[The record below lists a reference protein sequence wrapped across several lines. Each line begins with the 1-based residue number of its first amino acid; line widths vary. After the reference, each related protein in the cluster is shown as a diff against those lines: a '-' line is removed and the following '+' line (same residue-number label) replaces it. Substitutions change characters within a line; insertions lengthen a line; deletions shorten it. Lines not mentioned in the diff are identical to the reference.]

1 MGGLSSSSVG
11 SDDSFMSALSH
22 FDSPREPGSPRMGM
36 VPLWKQMLS
45 AIEQEDRQELD
56 RVLHAHDFAIV
67 IQTLVT
73 WNLPNTDNQYKHDT
87 DVLLDAK
94 ELLGPKVDHLN
105 LIQIACFLFNE
116 EMALDMLNFVAKASE
131 ELESK
136 KILYEF
142 MGKMW
147 GEGNTTLH
155 LASFLGMADLTK
167 RLLDLGAN
175 VYKMNHRKYKPVD
188 CADENTTMSLFLNLT
203 EGQESL
209 PTSPTTDSGSSFQWN
224 SFKSMGHMRSTSTST
239 IPLSMLA
246 SSDHHYTTGPNSGY
260 TLLRPASTLGI
271 ASKLQGLLISDS
283 NNSNNDAASQR
294 LSPKQDPVTDSAHT
308 SSFQGDGLIEDLML
322 TESRASRETE
332 VDGAGG
338 ETILSPIVVSKFSE
352 PLPSG
357 EKGTASSHNN
367 QHHSGTS
374 SASGSLTKGE
384 AAFVASLS
392 TFNALHASD
401 IGRQQLESATS
412 ASSVSASSI
421 ASHIRPK
428 LRSYQSS
435 PSIRL
440 YASTTSPTTKEFR
453 TSSVPKRNKG
463 GKRVSFDPQSLMA
476 DASRTGDLELYKS
489 MLALLQQENE
499 SKTLVEIINY
509 QSDSRNLSSLHLAAS
524 YNHIALCRFL
534 VQNGANVNLTDL
546 EGWTPMHCAAA
557 EGHLE
562 VFEFLVKETEA
573 DLQAATYD
581 GEFFEDLVEDEE
593 LRQKVTETL
602 QAIYVR
608 DYETRSQ
615 PKPHTVFKV
624 EVHAAVRTWS
634 VWKRYSEFEVL
645 HTRFLE
651 LFPDHPPPQPL
662 PTKHWWQS
670 TMDNPELLEE
680 RRAGLETYLRGILS
694 HRDDRWR
701 LTYEWNE
708 FLAIP
713 MGRSQA
719 DFFAGG
725 PGAHG
730 PATTQNNN
738 GSGSGRDSPGPS
750 ILSHLNIFGFGGHH
764 TSTSSTT
771 TTHTSSSS
779 ADSPVTSPVV
789 NHPGPIPHFFT
800 TESWLEEFR
809 KLQGTSREVRS
820 LINRRETHLGRNE
833 ISASHNCTIQSK
845 KLLTSLGLRIPALE
859 NGLMTLALGNPGGGG
874 KGSSMSDGELR
885 RRQDMLAEL
894 KDEREVLTKLVIAN
908 RQNDGM
914 VGYQGA
920 GSSVPASSGDR
931 NALMSGRNS
940 ATLVGGSGGSSG
952 SHSQPGSIRGNPDN
966 FSLAESTINGS
977 GGIHSSTSSRVSNP
991 RRVFG
996 RVVQTLTQETS
1007 QTRGLDNEGLL
1018 LLQQEQMKQQDDHI
1032 ETFTAILQRQKH
1044 IGLAIGQELDNQ
1056 IQLLDELDRDVDRT
1070 TLKLGLVNKKIGKIN

>member
-1 MGGLSSSSVG
+1 
-11 SDDSFMSALSH
+11 
-22 FDSPREPGSPRMGM
+22 MGM
-36 VPLWKQMLS
+36 IPLWKQMLT
-45 AIEQEDRQELD
+45 AIDAEDRQELD
-56 RVLHAHDFAIV
+56 RVLHAFDFAIV

-73 WNLPNTDNQYKHDT
+73 WNTPNTDNQYKHDP

-147 GEGNTTLH
+147 GDGNTTLH

-203 EGQESL
+203 EVVRYKRIGQESL
-209 PTSPTTDSGSSFQWN
+209 PTSPTTDSGSNFHWS

-239 IPLSMLA
+239 IPLSKLA
-246 SSDHHYTTGPNSGY
+246 SSDIHFSTGPSSGY
-260 TLLRPASTLGI
+260 SILRPASTLGI
-271 ASKLQGLLISDS
+271 ASNLQGLLISDPG
-283 NNSNNDAASQR
+283 NNSNSDTSQD
-294 LSPKQDPVTDSAHT
+294 LSPKLEPASNACG
-308 SSFQGDGLIEDLML
+308 SLQGDGLIEDLQL
-322 TESRASRETE
+322 TESSQPRELE
-332 VDGAGG
+332 VDGQRQ
-338 ETILSPIVVSKFSE
+338 TILSPIVVSKFSE
-352 PLPSG
+352 PNSN
-357 EKGTASSHNN
+357 ASRTSSSL
-367 QHHSGTS
+367 HSGTN
-374 SASGSLTKGE
+374 SATGSLTKGE
-384 AAFVASLS
+384 ATFATSLS
-392 TFNALHASD
+392 TFNALHPSDMTRQLDCNHSTTAS
-401 IGRQQLESATS
+401 SSSSSSS
-412 ASSVSASSI
+412 ASY
-421 ASHIRPK
+421 IRPK

-440 YASTTSPTTKEFR
+440 YASTTSLTTKESR
-453 TSSVPKRNKG
+453 TGTLPKRNKG
-463 GKRVSFDPQSLMA
+463 GKRVSFDPQSMMA
-476 DASRTGDLELYKS
+476 DASKTGDLELYKS
-489 MLALLQQENE
+489 MLTLMLQENP
-499 SKTLVEIINY
+499 SKALVGVINH
-509 QSDSRNLSSLHLAAS
+509 QSVSRNLSSLHLAAS

-534 VQNGANVNLTDL
+534 VQSGANVNLTDL

-562 VFEFLVKETEA
+562 VFEFLVKEKQA

-581 GEFFEDLVEDEE
+581 GEFFEDLVEDED
-593 LRQKVTETL
+593 LRQRVTETL

-608 DYETRSQ
+608 NYETRSL

-634 VWKRYSEFEVL
+634 VWKRYSEFETI
-645 HTRFLE
+645 HERFLE
-651 LFPDHPPPQPL
+651 LFPDHPPPQAL

-701 LTYEWNE
+701 LTHEWNE
-708 FLAIP
+708 FLAVP
-713 MGRSQA
+713 VGRSQA
-719 DFFAGG
+719 DLFAGG

-730 PATTQNNN
+730 PAPGNNN
-738 GSGSGRDSPGPS
+738 STSSGRDSPAPS
-750 ILSHLNIFGFGGHH
+750 ILSHLNIFGFGNP
-764 TSTSSTT
+764 SSTHT
-771 TTHTSSSS
+771 TESSSS
-779 ADSPVTSPVV
+779 VTTTSAMV
-789 NHPGPIPHFFT
+789 IPTPAPQFYT

-809 KLQGTSREVRS
+809 NLQGIAREVRS
-820 LINRRETHLGRNE
+820 LINRRETHLGRSE

-859 NGLMTLALGNPGGGG
+859 NGLMSLAMGNPGGGG
-874 KGSSMSDGELR
+874 KGSIMSDGELR
-885 RRQDMLAEL
+885 RRQDLLSEL

-940 ATLVGGSGGSSG
+940 IGGNGGGSG
-952 SHSQPGSIRGNPDN
+952 SHSQPASLRGNPDN
-966 FSLAESTINGS
+966 FSLAESTFNGS
-977 GGIHSSTSSRVSNP
+977 GTSIHSSSGASSRVPNP

-1032 ETFTAILQRQKH
+1032 EQFNAILQRQKH
-1044 IGLAIGQELDNQ
+1044 IGLAIGQELDTQ

>member
-1 MGGLSSSSVG
+1 
-11 SDDSFMSALSH
+11 
-22 FDSPREPGSPRMGM
+22 MGM
-36 VPLWKQMLS
+36 MLT
-45 AIEQEDRQELD
+45 AIEAEDRKELD
-56 RVLHAHDFAIV
+56 RVLHAFDFAIV

-73 WNLPNTDNQYKHDT
+73 WNTPNSDNQYKHDP

-147 GEGNTTLH
+147 GDGNTTLH

-203 EGQESL
+203 EVVRYKRIGQESL
-209 PTSPTTDSGSSFQWN
+209 PTSPTTDFGSNFHWS
-224 SFKSMGHMRSTSTST
+224 SFKSIGHMRSTSTST
-239 IPLSMLA
+239 IPLSKLA
-246 SSDHHYTTGPNSGY
+246 SSDIHFKTGSNSGY
-260 TLLRPASTLGI
+260 SILRPASTLGI
-271 ASKLQGLLISDS
+271 TSKLQGLSISDS
-283 NNSNNDAASQR
+283 GNTSNNKDVISQG
-294 LSPKQDPVTDSAHT
+294 LSPNQGSGSDTH
-308 SSFQGDGLIEDLML
+308 SSLQADGLIEDLLL
-322 TESRASRETE
+322 TESRPPQELE
-332 VDGAGG
+332 VDGQRQ
-338 ETILSPIVVSKFSE
+338 TILSPIVVSKFKE
-352 PLPSG
+352 PNSSASG
-357 EKGTASSHNN
+357 ASSII
-367 QHHSGTS
+367 HSGTS
-374 SASGSLTKGE
+374 SAAGSLTKEE
-384 AAFVASLS
+384 AAFAASLS
-392 TFNALHASD
+392 TFNAMHPSD
-401 IGRQQLESATS
+401 LTRQLDCNPSTI
-412 ASSVSASSI
+412 SSSSSGSSSF

-428 LRSYQSS
+428 LRSYQST

-440 YASTTSPTTKEFR
+440 YASTASLMTKDSR
-453 TSSVPKRNKG
+453 TGTLPKQSKD
-463 GKRVSFDPQSLMA
+463 GKRVSFDPQSMMA
-476 DASRTGDLELYKS
+476 DASKTGDLELYKS
-489 MLALLQQENE
+489 MLIIMQQENP
-499 SKTLVEIINY
+499 SKALVEIINH
-509 QSDSRNLSSLHLAAS
+509 QSVSRNLSSLHLAAS

-534 VQNGANVNLTDL
+534 VQSGANVNLTDL

-562 VFEFLVKETEA
+562 VFEFLVGEKDA
-573 DLQAATYD
+573 DLQAATYE
-581 GEFFEDLVEDEE
+581 GEFFEDVVEDEDV
-593 LRQKVTETL
+593 RQKVTVNQTTAAYIHTLAMAETL

-634 VWKRYSEFEVL
+634 VWKRYSEFETL
-645 HTRFLE
+645 HERFLE

-701 LTYEWNE
+701 LTHEWNE

-713 MGRSQA
+713 VGRSQA
-719 DFFAGG
+719 DLFAGG

-730 PATTQNNN
+730 PAANPNNN
-738 GSGSGRDSPGPS
+738 TAGSSSGRESPAPS
-750 ILSHLNIFGFGGHH
+750 ILSHLNIFGFGGHPSSIH
-764 TSTSSTT
+764 TTE
-771 TTHTSSSS
+771 SSSS
-779 ADSPVTSPVV
+779 VITTSSMVSPTAAPQ
-789 NHPGPIPHFFT
+789 FYT

-809 KLQGTSREVRS
+809 NLQGIAREVRS
-820 LINRRETHLGRNE
+820 LVNRRETHLGRSE

-859 NGLMTLALGNPGGGG
+859 NGLMSLAVGNPGGGG
-874 KGSSMSDGELR
+874 KGSIMSDGELR
-885 RRQDMLAEL
+885 RRQDLLSEL

-931 NALMSGRNS
+931 NALMSGRSS
-940 ATLVGGSGGSSG
+940 AHTVGGNGGGSG
-952 SHSQPGSIRGNPDN
+952 SHSQPSSLRGNPDN
-966 FSLAESTINGS
+966 FSLAESTFNGGS
-977 GGIHSSTSSRVSNP
+977 SILSSTSSRVPNP

-1018 LLQQEQMKQQDDHI
+1018 ILQQEQMKQQDDHI
-1032 ETFTAILQRQKH
+1032 EQFNAILQRQKH

>member
-1 MGGLSSSSVG
+1 
-11 SDDSFMSALSH
+11 
-22 FDSPREPGSPRMGM
+22 
-36 VPLWKQMLS
+36 MLT
-45 AIEQEDRQELD
+45 AIEAEDRKELD
-56 RVLHAHDFAIV
+56 RILHAFDFAIV

-73 WNLPNTDNQYKHDT
+73 WNTPNSDNQYKHDS

-147 GEGNTTLH
+147 GDGNTTLH

-175 VYKMNHRKYKPVD
+175 IYKMNHRKYKPVD

-203 EGQESL
+203 EVVRYKRIGQESL
-209 PTSPTTDSGSSFQWN
+209 PTSPTTDSGSNLHWN

-239 IPLSMLA
+239 IPLSKLA
-246 SSDHHYTTGPNSGY
+246 SSDIHFTAGPNGGY
-260 TLLRPASTLGI
+260 SILHPVSTLGT

-283 NNSNNDAASQR
+283 NNNSSNNGTVSQG
-294 LSPKQDPVTDSAHT
+294 LSPKQEPASDSHGTLQA
-308 SSFQGDGLIEDLML
+308 DGLIEDLSL
-322 TESRASRETE
+322 TESRSSQELE
-332 VDGAGG
+332 VDRQRL
-338 ETILSPIVVSKFSE
+338 TILSPIVVSKFSE
-352 PLPSG
+352 TKHNGAGAPSNLH
-357 EKGTASSHNN
+357 A
-367 QHHSGTS
+367 GTS
-374 SASGSLTKGE
+374 SAAESLTKGE
-384 AAFVASLS
+384 SGFATSLS
-392 TFNALHASD
+392 TFNALHPSN
-401 IGRQQLESATS
+401 ITRQQDCNISMI
-412 ASSVSASSI
+412 SSSPSDSSSS

-440 YASTTSPTTKEFR
+440 YASTASLTTKEPR
-453 TSSVPKRNKG
+453 TGTLPKRSKS
-463 GKRVSFDPQSLMA
+463 GKRVSFDPQSMMA
-476 DASRTGDLELYKS
+476 DASKTGDLELYKS
-489 MLALLQQENE
+489 MLAIMQQENP
-499 SKTLVEIINY
+499 SKSQVEIINH
-509 QSDSRNLSSLHLAAS
+509 QSVSRNLTSLHLAAS

-534 VQNGANVNLTDL
+534 VQSGANVNLTDL
-546 EGWTPMHCAAA
+546 EGWTPIHCAAA

-562 VFEFLVKETEA
+562 VFEFLVGERDA
-573 DLQAATYD
+573 DLQATTYD
-581 GEFFEDLVEDEE
+581 GEFFEDVVEDEDV
-593 LRQKVTETL
+593 RQKVTVLVMAETL

-608 DYETRSQ
+608 EYETRSL

-634 VWKRYSEFEVL
+634 VWKRYSEFETL
-645 HTRFLE
+645 HERFLE

-670 TMDNPELLEE
+670 TLDNPELLEE

-701 LTYEWNE
+701 LTHEWND
-708 FLAIP
+708 FLAVP
-713 MGRSQA
+713 VGRSQA
-719 DFFAGG
+719 DLFAGG

-730 PATTQNNN
+730 PATNHNNN
-738 GSGSGRDSPGPS
+738 TAGGRDSPAPS
-750 ILSHLNIFGFGGHH
+750 ILSHLNIFGFGGH
-764 TSTSSTT
+764 SSSTHT
-771 TTHTSSSS
+771 TESSSS
-779 ADSPVTSPVV
+779 VTTTSSMVSPTPV
-789 NHPGPIPHFFT
+789 PQFYT

-809 KLQGTSREVRS
+809 NLQGIAREVRS
-820 LINRRETHLGRNE
+820 LINRRETHLGRSE

-859 NGLMTLALGNPGGGG
+859 NGLMSLAVGNPGGGG
-874 KGSSMSDGELR
+874 KGSTMSDGELR
-885 RRQDMLAEL
+885 RRQDMLSEL

-931 NALMSGRNS
+931 NALMSGRSS
-940 ATLVGGSGGSSG
+940 AHTAGGGSG
-952 SHSQPGSIRGNPDN
+952 SHSQPSSLRGNPDN
-966 FSLAESTINGS
+966 FSLAESTFNGGS
-977 GGIHSSTSSRVSNP
+977 SIHSSTSSRVPNP

-1032 ETFTAILQRQKH
+1032 EQFNAILQRQKH